1 MAAWRPG
8 TFDTFPGCRRAVGLG
23 SWQSSFEAQDLI
35 PASRTPLWVKREL
48 KSWVQRHTSLGNR
61 QKTSLRNL
69 TTHPGPPS
77 SQQLAKVPRA
87 RRWPE
92 KSQGPLVLA
101 CSSAFLRMT
110 LTQFA
115 IPNQL
120 RLALAAGST
129 QGGNQ
134 ESRLAGPSSR
144 PSPSSETWEM
154 ENVLPAQKRTP
165 QTQPLLG
172 MA

>member
-1 MAAWRPG
+1 MTA
-8 TFDTFPGCRRAVGLG
+8 C
-23 SWQSSFEAQDLI
+23 
-35 PASRTPLWVKREL
+35 
-48 KSWVQRHTSLGNR
+48 
-61 QKTSLRNL
+61 
-69 TTHPGPPS
+69 PGPPS
-77 SQQLAKVPRA
+77 SRQLAKVPRA

-101 CSSAFLRMT
+101 SSSAFLRMT

-134 ESRLAGPSSR
+134 ESRLAGPS
-144 PSPSSETWEM
+144 PSSETWEM
-154 ENVLPAQKRTP
+154 GNVLPAQIKGHHKRSPGWESEERTRVFCIAGTP
-165 QTQPLLG
+165 TLRL
-172 MA
+172 A